1 MATSYTY
8 DPTTG
13 KWGTTTTP
21 DKPSSGDKPSPT
33 KSPESGGDSKS
44 GDNLQSSTGDKES
57 ATGKTEQEANEIE
70 LNTLVGQLSFIATED
85 TIKIRAGDTI
95 TLTGIGKYLSG
106 KYYVKEMHRQISER
120 GYSHNATLIKTDF
133 GDSLKSTVKKS
144 SNAGSSSGSASA
156 PTATTTKEEKT
167 VQNKPQANTKG
178 NTPTKTTV
186 VKKGDSWASI
196 AVKAAVQGA
205 LSIASTVAKV
215 ASTAVTVAG
224 IASSIAAANKSAVA
238 SVNTTIAAK
247 PVTVSKPKVGATVT
261 LSNVAKSVA
270 TKNVLKVK

>member
-33 KSPESGGDSKS
+33 KSPESDGDGKS
-44 GDNLQSSTGDKES
+44 GDNLQSSTGDNES

-85 TIKIRAGDTI
+85 TIKIRAGDTV
-95 TLTGIGKYLSG
+95 TLKGIGKYLSG

-133 GDSLKSTVKKS
+133 GDSLKSTVKKAS
-144 SNAGSSSGSASA
+144 SAGSSGGSASA

-178 NTPTKTTV
+178 NTPTKTAV

-196 AVKAAVQGA
+196 AKAAATGA
-205 LSIASTVAKV
+205 
-215 ASTAVTVAG
+215 VAG
-224 IASSIAAANKSAVA
+224 AVKIAGLASAIAAANKAATA
-238 SVNTTIAAK
+238 SVSTTIAAK
-247 PVTVSKPKVGATVT
+247 PVTISKPIVGAAVT
-261 LSNVAKSVA
+261 LSNVAKDVI
-270 TKNVLKVK
+270 KKDVRKDRIKK